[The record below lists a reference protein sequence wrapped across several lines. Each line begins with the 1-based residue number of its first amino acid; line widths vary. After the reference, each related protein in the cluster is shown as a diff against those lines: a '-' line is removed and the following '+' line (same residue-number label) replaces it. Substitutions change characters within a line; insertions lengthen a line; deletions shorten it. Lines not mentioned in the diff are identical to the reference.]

1 MFKYCETNFQEHK
14 KSLSIVVPMKL
25 QYFLT
30 TEIINFDNNKKN
42 EFITNFKKLRTFYV
56 KGIQHGITRKSPLIS
71 PQMFV
76 EFFFLPY
83 IGKFR
88 KPLKKNAHRI

>member
-1 MFKYCETNFQEHK
+1 
-14 KSLSIVVPMKL
+14 MKL

-30 TEIINFDNNKKN
+30 PEIINFDNNKKN

-56 KGIQHGITRKSPLIS
+56 KGIQHEITRKSPVIS

-76 EFFFLPY
+76 EFFFFFKLENL
-83 IGKFR
+83 GS
-88 KPLKKNAHRI
+88 LSKKMHIEFDLDKL